1 VKLQIIIQSQ
11 YLASLAMMKQ
21 AIELCPAEM
30 WDDRAVKNRFWQV
43 AYHGLFFIHF
53 YLQPTEADF
62 VAWEKHQPHYD
73 GMGLMADDNEPC
85 SQADMLDY
93 LALVEGEVRRVV
105 PTLDLEAASG
115 FHWLPFNKLELQ
127 FYSMR
132 HLMGHVGEL
141 SERLWVQAGLEVE
154 WVGKGE

>member
-1 VKLQIIIQSQ
+1 MSIQEVVQSQ

-21 AIELCPAEM
+21 VVELCPAAM
-30 WDDRAVKNRFWQV
+30 WDDRTVKNRFWQV
-43 AYHGLFFIHF
+43 VYHGLFFIHF

-62 VAWEKHQPHYD
+62 VPWEKHEPHYD
-73 GMGLMADDNEPC
+73 GMGLTADANEPC

-93 LALVEGEVRRVV
+93 LALVEEEVRRIV
-105 PTLDLEAASG
+105 PTLDLEAESG

-141 SERLWVQAGLEVE
+141 SERLWVQAGVEVA
-154 WVGKGE
+154 WVGKGR